1 MRVRFVGSFFE
12 NFPEDELR
20 HVVFVG
26 RSNVG
31 KSSLINMLVGQDIA
45 RVSKEPGRTRAI
57 NFFLLE
63 EYDLYLVDL
72 PGYGYAKVSKRL
84 RDEWKRV
91 IENYFHTCWRNIK
104 LVVLL
109 IDSLVGPTELDM
121 ESIQWLQSLRLPY
134 VIALTKCDRASQKEI
149 SSSLKR
155 LREVSDAKVV
165 LTSSKEGKGKRE
177 LLKYVLS

>member
-1 MRVRFVGSFFE
+1 
-12 NFPEDELR
+12 
-20 HVVFVG
+20 
-26 RSNVG
+26 
-31 KSSLINMLVGQDIA
+31 
-45 RVSKEPGRTRAI
+45 
-57 NFFLLE
+57 
-63 EYDLYLVDL
+63 L

-109 IDSLVGPTELDM
+109 IDSLVGPTELDI

-155 LREVSDAKVV
+155 LREVSDAEVV